1 MNNRK
6 ISKLTIIIYTL
17 FVIMISVLTTVMFYH
32 VFIFETFKDNSQSQQ
47 TFFEISAE
55 KVLSSPIK
63 ENNSII
69 EVMSYGCYYCGI
81 NNDAIMKFAEE
92 LPDDDNFKAIHLAS
106 KYTSLAAYAPIFAT
120 LEEMNI
126 EPSLRSAIFNSV
138 LNDNVDFKNQVEL
151 LAWLKKHNVDTE
163 KYLEISNT
171 PAVAEKLDYME
182 SIAEFYN
189 ITATPAFIINKRYV
203 VYQDRDFPEFT
214 KYMAELLEKSK
225 QE

>member
-1 MNNRK
+1 
-6 ISKLTIIIYTL
+6 
-17 FVIMISVLTTVMFYH
+17 
-32 VFIFETFKDNSQSQQ
+32 
-47 TFFEISAE
+47 
-55 KVLSSPIK
+55 
-63 ENNSII
+63 
-69 EVMSYGCYYCGI
+69 
-81 NNDAIMKFAEE
+81 
-92 LPDDDNFKAIHLAS
+92 
-106 KYTSLAAYAPIFAT
+106 
-120 LEEMNI
+120 MNI